1 MKTIWSAPN
10 YCYRFG
16 NQACFLEVVG
26 PKQKNILE
34 KRELIP
40 HFFSASKENLDFEKS
55 KTKKQSKSKKT
66 NLFDKF
72 FF

>member
-16 NQACFLEVVG
+16 NQACFLEV
-26 PKQKNILE
+26 KQLNNKDS
-34 KRELIP
+34 KLIP
-40 HFFSASKENLDFEKS
+40 HYFTASKENLEFEKS
-55 KTKKQSKSKKT
+55 KTQKQEKTIKK
-66 NLFDKF
+66 NLFNKF